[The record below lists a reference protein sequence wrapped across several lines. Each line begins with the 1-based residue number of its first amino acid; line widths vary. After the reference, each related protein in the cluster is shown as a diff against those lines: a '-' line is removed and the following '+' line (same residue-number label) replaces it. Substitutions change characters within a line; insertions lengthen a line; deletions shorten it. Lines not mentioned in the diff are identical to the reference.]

1 MDPSQQLQ
9 KLGQQAYKRK
19 NFHAALSWFNSVIA
33 QEREPSLDV
42 LDNRAATYE
51 KLGDL
56 HAALKDGRRMV
67 SDYKSSCTGYLRT
80 GKILQLLGKDTTA
93 LGIYQ
98 YGLRNVP
105 PSDTDFKILRQMHD
119 GLSRSCIFGKAK
131 DPLAVLPAEIAEM
144 VLSYFDFR
152 QIVSLARVSRTWQAY
167 LTSMPS
173 LWTELDFSAATTGI
187 TSSSQ
192 DPLLEKLP
200 ELRELSLANWRSHT
214 PIPTPGKLEMGHLQ
228 KVTLENFRGE
238 ISLQSLPSLRSVELR
253 ECSYLLKQFSTF
265 GVKPDLRVLGLS
277 KFSISYA
284 ELEPKLLLQLI
295 GSKVDDLKELRLR
308 HCCTL
313 EECDLAKMVDMGYFD
328 QLVDLDLCGTRVTDS
343 IIEKLA
349 PRAQQLQR
357 INLATTSVTG
367 ISVKTLAL
375 KPDAVAWARST
386 KGLIVRTGVSITKDG
401 KNFRNG

>member
-1 MDPSQQLQ
+1 ML
-9 KLGQQAYKRK
+9 
-19 NFHAALSWFNSVIA
+19 
-33 QEREPSLDV
+33 
-42 LDNRAATYE
+42 
-51 KLGDL
+51 
-56 HAALKDGRRMV
+56 
-67 SDYKSSCTGYLRT
+67 
-80 GKILQLLGKDTTA
+80 
-93 LGIYQ
+93 
-98 YGLRNVP
+98 
-105 PSDTDFKILRQMHD
+105 
-119 GLSRSCIFGKAK
+119 
-131 DPLAVLPAEIAEM
+131 
-144 VLSYFDFR
+144 
-152 QIVSLARVSRTWQAY
+152 
-167 LTSMPS
+167 
-173 LWTELDFSAATTGI
+173 
-187 TSSSQ
+187 SSSQ

-375 KPDAVAWARST
+375 KPGRRLAHINISNCPRISPDAVAWARST